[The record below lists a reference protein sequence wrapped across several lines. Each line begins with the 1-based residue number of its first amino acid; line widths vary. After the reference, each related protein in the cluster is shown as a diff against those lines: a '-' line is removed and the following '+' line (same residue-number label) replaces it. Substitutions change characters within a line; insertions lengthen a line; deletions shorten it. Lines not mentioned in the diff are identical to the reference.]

1 MMVLKMIKACIF
13 DLDGTL
19 VDTLKDLSN
28 SVNYALE
35 KFGFNKRTY
44 EEYLTFIGNG
54 SRVLVS
60 KAIGREVSEKLFKE
74 VFDTYLDYYEHHLVV
89 ESHPYEGIKP
99 FLGRL
104 KERGIKIAC
113 LTNKP
118 HNAAKTIIEELFPN
132 TFDIVLGNS
141 SKVKTKPDLEGYDYI
156 LKTLNVCSE
165 NVMYC
170 GDSDVDMIV
179 GRNAKVN
186 SLVACAY
193 GYRPVDELLKYNPD
207 YVLQSSLDFE
217 KIDLN

>member
-1 MMVLKMIKACIF
+1 MIKACIF

-89 ESHPYEGIKP
+89 E
-99 FLGRL
+99 
-104 KERGIKIAC
+104 
-113 LTNKP
+113 
-118 HNAAKTIIEELFPN
+118 
-132 TFDIVLGNS
+132 
-141 SKVKTKPDLEGYDYI
+141 I
-156 LKTLNVCSE
+156 LS
-165 NVMYC
+165 
-170 GDSDVDMIV
+170 
-179 GRNAKVN
+179 
-186 SLVACAY
+186 
-193 GYRPVDELLKYNPD
+193 
-207 YVLQSSLDFE
+207 
-217 KIDLN
+217 